1 MSAAAKFVAAVGVLS
16 SIAAAGFW
24 LWASL
29 LPMPTNQDTFIEA
42 LQFISRINAIAAIWA
57 SVAAI
62 CAAYSFLK
70 SILG

>member
-1 MSAAAKFVAAVGVLS
+1 MSTHAKFVAAVGVLS

-24 LWASL
+24 LLASL
-29 LPMPTNQDTFIEA
+29 LPMPNNQDTFIEA

>member
-1 MSAAAKFVAAVGVLS
+1 MSTPAKFVAAVGVLS

-29 LPMPTNQDTFIEA
+29 LSMPNNQDTFIEA
-42 LQFISRINAIAAIWA
+42 LQFASRINAIAAIWA

>member
-1 MSAAAKFVAAVGVLS
+1 MSTHAKFVAAVGVLS

-29 LPMPTNQDTFIEA
+29 LPMPNNQDTFIEA

>member
-1 MSAAAKFVAAVGVLS
+1 MTAPAKFVAAVGVLS
-16 SIAAAGFW
+16 SIVQRVSGT
-24 LWASL
+24 SL
-29 LPMPTNQDTFIEA
+29 LPMPNNQDTFIEA

-70 SILG
+70 SILV